1 MGQLTA
7 LSVKAATK
15 PGRYSDGDGLIL
27 VVKSAG
33 ARSWV
38 LRAQVD
44 GKRRDFGLGSAS
56 TVTLAEARDLAEESR
71 KLYRKGVDPVA
82 AKRAE
87 RLARQTIPTFRVAAK
102 AAHEERKS
110 GWRNDKHRAQWLST
124 LEAYAFP
131 SIGDVQVNE
140 IEGSMIRDLLLPIW
154 LEKPETARRVR
165 QRVGVVLDWA
175 HAKGYRTSEAP
186 MRSISKGL
194 PKQPRKDGHFAA
206 LAYDAAPAF
215 MAKLAERESVGRL
228 ALQFLILT
236 AARSGE
242 VRGAH

>member
-1 MGQLTA
+1 MT
-7 LSVKAATK
+7 
-15 PGRYSDGDGLIL
+15 
-27 VVKSAG
+27 
-33 ARSWV
+33 
-38 LRAQVD
+38 
-44 GKRRDFGLGSAS
+44 
-56 TVTLAEARDLAEESR
+56 
-71 KLYRKGVDPVA
+71 
-82 AKRAE
+82 
-87 RLARQTIPTFRVAAK
+87 
-102 AAHEERKS
+102 
-110 GWRNDKHRAQWLST
+110 
-124 LEAYAFP
+124 
-131 SIGDVQVNE
+131 
-140 IEGSMIRDLLLPIW
+140 
-154 LEKPETARRVR
+154 PETARRVR

-242 VRGAH
+242 VRGAHWSEFDLDARVWTVPGERMKAGKAHMVPLSDAAVAVLEKAAKAKKHRDGLVFPGVQGSPMSDMTLAKVVRDSGEKVATVHGFRSAFRDWAAETTSTPGEVVEAALAHTIANRVEAAYRRTNYLEKRRTLMEAWASYLSR